1 MKKLIT
7 TLMLALAIT
16 STLAPKANAG
26 VFYLVKSAIHFSN
39 DEIGKGIVADLQGV
53 TDIAGGILLAT
64 NGISFT
70 SFGQSLVGAVAITLI
85 GLGEDDKKQV
95 QGLVEN
101 ISYTYKVDSTLASE
115 LINKSKVTKIEGD
128 ELYNLELNCEEL
140 DADELEISNSKL
152 ERLKKT
158 DLCNK

>member
-7 TLMLALAIT
+7 TLMLAIALT
-16 STLAPKANAG
+16 STIAPKANAG

-85 GLGEDDKKQV
+85 ALGEEDKTSIK
-95 QGLVEN
+95 GLVEN
-101 ISYTYKVDSTLASE
+101 ISEGYKVDEDTASE
-115 LINKSKVTKIEGD
+115 LIDRARVTVIEGTEAYNI
-128 ELYNLELNCEEL
+128 ELDCSTL
-140 DADELEISNSKL
+140 DADELEMSPSKL
-152 ERLKKT
+152 EQLKST
-158 DLCNK
+158 DLCK